1 MYLVHVVLAGRIE
14 TLELAAMLAHSEI
27 LAKLQAKHENFS
39 LVVCANVSW
48 CIVLTFV
55 VFRRFEVQHENK
67 HLVLHRAKTAC

>member
-27 LAKLQAKHENFS
+27 LAKLQAKHVAVENFS

-55 VFRRFEVQHENK
+55 VFDALK
-67 HLVLHRAKTAC
+67 SSMKTNI